1 MKPEG
6 SNLSVTVWWIPTVHL
21 TGFGRTIENRRL
33 PLNQVGSLNKI
44 NKAFQ
49 KFEQENER
57 RPSAEELAK
66 ELDVPVEKVSDS
78 LKVSGRHVSMDA
90 PLWKAKITFAGCIGK
105 R

>member
-1 MKPEG
+1 MMRI
-6 SNLSVTVWWIPTVHL
+6 V
-21 TGFGRTIENRRL
+21 RL

-49 KFEQENER
+49 KFEQEENER

-66 ELDVPVEKVSDS
+66 KWMYLSKVSDS

-90 PLWKAKITFAGCIGK
+90 PFVEGG